1 MTEYYIPTQAS
12 ETEFVEKRSRF
23 IGHVWRVDS
32 EEEARARIEEMKKR
46 YYDARHNCWCY
57 LIKDGPVR
65 YSDDGEPQGTAGQ
78 PMLNVFQREGVVNVV
93 CVVTRYFG
101 GILLGAGGLVRA
113 YTQSA
118 KDALDGAGISVV
130 RRWVEI
136 LLPCSYAQ
144 YERVKLETEGFGG
157 VIAEADYGADI
168 ALTVLL
174 PEERWE
180 DYLAHMLDITAGTV
194 EGHGL
199 RRAVSGRALAG
210 AQREG
215 GVTMEGT
222 AVNTLLAC
230 MENYNEAVKK
240 MTAKLRPGDGLLG
253 FGRDPKRDPCH
264 MEFYEAVGEAVGRMV
279 QEGLTPAEAE
289 ETVRFLVTLAQEE
302 RYFDLTQPMREAV
315 QGHARTL
322 VPLLEPETARELAAW
337 YNKTYPAAAV
347 CRCRTSCSRSWSG
360 GPMENRE

>member
-1 MTEYYIPTQAS
+1 MEPYRIPTAPG
-12 ETEFVEKRSRF
+12 EAEFQEKRSTF
-23 IGHVWRVDS
+23 LGHVRPVETED
-32 EEEARARIEEMKKR
+32 EAKAFVAAMKKQ
-46 YYDARHNCWCY
+46 YHDARHNCWCY

-194 EGHGL
+194 EGMVCGE
-199 RRAVSGRALAG
+199 RFQDVPWRAP
-210 AQREG
+210 RE
-215 GVTMEGT
+215 
-222 AVNTLLAC
+222 
-230 MENYNEAVKK
+230 K
-240 MTAKLRPGDGLLG
+240 
-253 FGRDPKRDPCH
+253 
-264 MEFYEAVGEAVGRMV
+264 
-279 QEGLTPAEAE
+279 E
-289 ETVRFLVTLAQEE
+289 E
-302 RYFDLTQPMREAV
+302 
-315 QGHARTL
+315 
-322 VPLLEPETARELAAW
+322 
-337 YNKTYPAAAV
+337 
-347 CRCRTSCSRSWSG
+347 
-360 GPMENRE
+360 